1 MFKWLRRIQGQSSVA
16 KSLLRYL
23 WQERLWW
30 MIPMAIVLLLVG
42 ALLLVASSTP
52 LGAFIYTLV

>member
-1 MFKWLRRIQGQSSVA
+1 MSKWLRRLGGQSSVIQG
-16 KSLLRYL
+16 LFRYL

-42 ALLLVASSTP
+42 ALLLFASSTP
-52 LGAFIYTLV
+52 LGAFIYTLI